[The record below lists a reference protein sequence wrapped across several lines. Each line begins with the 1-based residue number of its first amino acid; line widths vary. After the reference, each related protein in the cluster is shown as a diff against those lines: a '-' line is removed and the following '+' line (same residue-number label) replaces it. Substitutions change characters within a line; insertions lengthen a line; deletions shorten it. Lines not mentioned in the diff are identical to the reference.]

1 MAFQKLDRYP
11 TKENP
16 VDVPRHGPKSDT
28 TRNDTW
34 ERWLDRL
41 YNWITQGVSVFS
53 SSGTIGKVI
62 LGAGT
67 ATVNTTKI
75 TANTLVFLTTQ
86 TASNAGSYTITR
98 TVGSSFTIT
107 SSNGADASTLAY
119 ILIEPV

>member
-1 MAFQKLDRYP
+1 MAFQKIDRPP

-16 VDVPRHGPKSDT
+16 FDVPRHGPKSDT

-34 ERWLDRL
+34 ERWLGQL

-53 SSGTIGKVI
+53 SSGTIGKVT